1 MTKFRVSIRIKDKL
15 FSAKAED
22 IYEAMELIGV
32 LAENPLSP
40 DEELATLK
48 DLARMEHKDEV
59 VDMSIAG
66 RPISV
71 TSHPDKLKP
80 PAYGPYGCPL

>member
-15 FSAKAED
+15 FSSNAED
-22 IYEAMELIGV
+22 VYEAMELIGI
-32 LAENPLSP
+32 LAEKPLSP

-80 PAYGPYGCPL
+80 PAYVPYGCPM

>member
-1 MTKFRVSIRIKDKL
+1 MSKFRVSIRIKDKL

-32 LAENPLSP
+32 LAEKPLSP
-40 DEELATLK
+40 DEELATLR
-48 DLARMEHKDEV
+48 DLARLEHKGEA
-59 VDMSIAG
+59 VDMAIAG

-71 TSHPDKLKP
+71 TSYPDKLKP
-80 PAYGPYGCPL
+80 PAFVSYGCPL